1 MENYKPNSHKFNSE
15 QKETDERKK
24 LDKVVTGE
32 AKRIKKNEMAR
43 FKDVFISEDAKNVK
57 SYILSDVLIP
67 AVKKLINDI
76 VTDGIQMILFGGTSR
91 KSGASGSRVNYV
103 SYNNYFNSRNENS
116 VIRRPVTGYSFDKIR
131 IDNRG
136 EAEEVLSQMD
146 AIIEKYGMARVT
158 DFYDLVGV
166 TGNYTDNKYG
176 WSNLST
182 ARIVRTSDGGYVIEF
197 PRAMPIE

>member
-67 AVKKLINDI
+67 AIKKLINDI

-91 KSGASGSRVNYV
+91 KSGSSCSRVNYV
-103 SYNNYFNSRNENS
+103 SYNNYSNSRNENS
-116 VIRRPVTGYSFDKIR
+116 VVRRPVTGYSFDKIR

-182 ARIVRTSDGGYVIEF
+182 ARIVRTSDGGYVIEL

>member
-15 QKETDERKK
+15 QKEIDERKK

-103 SYNNYFNSRNENS
+103 SYNNYSNSRNENS

-182 ARIVRTSDGGYVIEF
+182 ARIVRTSDGGYVIEL

>member
-15 QKETDERKK
+15 QKEIDERKK

-91 KSGASGSRVNYV
+91 KSGVSGSRVNYV
-103 SYNNYFNSRNENS
+103 SYNNYSNSRNENS
-116 VIRRPVTGYSFDKIR
+116 VVRRPATGYSFDKIR

-182 ARIVRTSDGGYVIEF
+182 ARIVRTSDGGYVIEL

>member
-24 LDKVVTGE
+24 LDKIVTGE

-43 FKDVFISEDAKNVK
+43 FKDVFISEDVKNVK
-57 SYILSDVLIP
+57 SYILSDVLVP
-67 AVKKLINDI
+67 AIKKLINDI
-76 VTDGIQMILFGGTSR
+76 VTDGIQMILFGGTNC

-103 SYNNYFNSRNENS
+103 SYNNYSNSRNENS
-116 VIRRPVTGYSFDKIR
+116 VVRRPVTGYSFDKIR

-182 ARIVRTSDGGYVIEF
+182 ARIVRTSDGGYVIEL

>member
-91 KSGASGSRVNYV
+91 KSGSSGSRVNYV
-103 SYNNYFNSRNENS
+103 SYNNYSNSRNENS

-182 ARIVRTSDGGYVIEF
+182 ARIVRTSDGGYVIEL

>member
-1 MENYKPNSHKFNSE
+1 
-15 QKETDERKK
+15 
-24 LDKVVTGE
+24 
-32 AKRIKKNEMAR
+32 
-43 FKDVFISEDAKNVK
+43 
-57 SYILSDVLIP
+57 
-67 AVKKLINDI
+67 
-76 VTDGIQMILFGGTSR
+76 MILFGGTSR

-103 SYNNYFNSRNENS
+103 SYNNYSNSRNENS
-116 VIRRPVTGYSFDKIR
+116 VVRRPVTGYSFDKIR

-182 ARIVRTSDGGYVIEF
+182 ARIVRTSDGGYVIEL

>member
-103 SYNNYFNSRNENS
+103 SYNNYSNSRNENS
-116 VIRRPVTGYSFDKIR
+116 VIHRPVTGYSFDKIR

-182 ARIVRTSDGGYVIEF
+182 ARIVRTSDGGYVIEL